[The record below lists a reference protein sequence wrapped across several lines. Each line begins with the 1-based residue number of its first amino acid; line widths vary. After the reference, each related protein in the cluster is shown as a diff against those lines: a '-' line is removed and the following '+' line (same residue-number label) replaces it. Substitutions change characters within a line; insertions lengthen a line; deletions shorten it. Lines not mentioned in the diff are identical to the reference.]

1 MFKNNERIPMKL
13 SRHAMNNTKLYKI
26 APNNIKRTIEKPD
39 STDRE
44 NDKSV
49 AIRRFPDKYFG
60 YPLKVVYK
68 IEKEEVIIVTVYPLK
83 RKDWR

>member
-1 MFKNNERIPMKL
+1 MKF
-13 SRHAMNNTKLYKI
+13 SRHAKNNTKLYKI
-26 APNNIKRTIEKPD
+26 APNDIEKPIEKPD
-39 STDRE
+39 LSDKG
-44 NDKSV
+44 NDKQTT
-49 AIRRFPDKYFG
+49 IRRFRDKYFG